1 MDAAD
6 VGALA
11 VELEEADENDD
22 LELRVRGQR
31 IPLVRR
37 ATSGSNLIVPIARA
51 EETMLPKC
59 PSPARYT
66 TLVLY
71 KPLASHN
78 TAGRTAIEASRG
90 RNLAGELPREVP
102 VALDDEANERGHGN
116 TPVLDLGVAQEAD
129 RRLVACTTRL
139 LNAFSFFV

>member
-37 ATSGSNLIVPIARA
+37 ATGGSNLVVPIARA
-51 EETMLPKC
+51 DETLVPRC
-59 PSPARYT
+59 HSPAQYW
-66 TLVLY
+66 
-71 KPLASHN
+71 KPSSSEN
-78 TAGRTAIEASRG
+78 TAGLTAIESIARTKSR
-90 RNLAGELPREVP
+90 P
-102 VALDDEANERGHGN
+102 
-116 TPVLDLGVAQEAD
+116 
-129 RRLVACTTRL
+129 
-139 LNAFSFFV
+139 